1 MKFDDGGLNACV
13 MRMLFVE
20 VWETDE
26 LRQDVEDK
34 GPVFVVVGVGKF
46 EVVKS
51 GIRQNVF
58 GTVDSVVDFDGGD
71 EVVVYFVRA
80 WIVACA

>member
-1 MKFDDGGLNACV
+1 MKFDDGRLNACI

-26 LRQDVEDK
+26 LKQNIEDK
-34 GPVFVVVGVGKF
+34 RPVFVVVRIGKF

-58 GTVDSVVDFDGGD
+58 
-71 EVVVYFVRA
+71 
-80 WIVACA
+80 